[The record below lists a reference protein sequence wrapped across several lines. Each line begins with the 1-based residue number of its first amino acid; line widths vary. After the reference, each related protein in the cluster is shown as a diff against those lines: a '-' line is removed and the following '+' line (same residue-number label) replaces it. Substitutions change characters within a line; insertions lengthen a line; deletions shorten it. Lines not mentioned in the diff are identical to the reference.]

1 MVPARFSK
9 WSELFQAEGSY
20 RPTHDL
26 KDSVHMDTPSH
37 KLVPVMWT
45 IRLAGYS
52 QEIHPNHMR
61 FDPKRSRLVVKTY
74 DNLLVFHADDDFA
87 LEVIDLSVPEEI
99 RRLQRDG
106 GWMPMCISE
115 FISILAMDELS
126 FG

>member
-1 MVPARFSK
+1 
-9 WSELFQAEGSY
+9 
-20 RPTHDL
+20 
-26 KDSVHMDTPSH
+26 
-37 KLVPVMWT
+37 MWT

-52 QEIHPNHMR
+52 HEIPAKHMR
-61 FDPKRSRLVVKTY
+61 FDPKRSHLIVKTP
-74 DNLLVFHADDDFA
+74 DNLLVFHPDDNFT

-106 GWMPMCISE
+106 GWMPMSISE

>member
-1 MVPARFSK
+1 
-9 WSELFQAEGSY
+9 
-20 RPTHDL
+20 
-26 KDSVHMDTPSH
+26 
-37 KLVPVMWT
+37 MW
-45 IRLAGYS
+45 ILRLAGYS
-52 QEIHPNHMR
+52 QEIPPNHMR
-61 FDPKRSRLVVKTY
+61 FDPKRSRLIVKTH

-87 LEVIDLSVPEEI
+87 LAVIDLSVPEEI